1 MGREDWQ
8 TTYKDILRRY
18 LPSLRRLARSYVRD
32 STDEEDLMQEIA
44 LGLWTALPKFR
55 GDASERTWLYRVA
68 HNTAISFV
76 TNRQRRAGREQ
87 CGMVDNLPA
96 LTVSPE
102 SSAIEDQQRDRLR
115 AAVEDL
121 PLTDRQILTLYFE
134 GLSAAE
140 IEGVT
145 GLSAGSVSTRLS
157 RVRQRLVARVQ
168 GGLCK

>member
-1 MGREDWQ
+1 
-8 TTYKDILRRY
+8 
-18 LPSLRRLARSYVRD
+18 
-32 STDEEDLMQEIA
+32 MQEIA

-87 CGMVDNLPA
+87 SGMVDNLPA

-102 SSAIEDQQRDRLR
+102 SNAIDDQQRDRLW

-121 PLTDRQILTLYFE
+121 SLTDRQILTLYFE

-168 GGLCK
+168 EGLRK